1 MKFWLFYR
9 RVEAKI
15 HKNLHTLCCPGSIF
29 RPRHRAKRGFSCA
42 PLKYYCYTDLQ
53 SGMLSCTQGPKF
65 NSIHYPFS
73 IWLQVQ
79 RVRDGAN
86 QCIQEFKANL
96 QLTTSQVEKFVGEK
110 ETALTLLD
118 DTHIAGE
125 FLKSRT
131 HPTEVIRKFNKM
143 TAEINER
150 LADESLEQTHKIYPV
165 FLNKGVSLFSEYF
178 PEKI

>member
-1 MKFWLFYR
+1 
-9 RVEAKI
+9 
-15 HKNLHTLCCPGSIF
+15 
-29 RPRHRAKRGFSCA
+29 
-42 PLKYYCYTDLQ
+42 
-53 SGMLSCTQGPKF
+53 MLSCTHGPKF

-73 IWLQVQ
+73 ICLQVQ

-96 QLTTSQVEKFVGEK
+96 QLTTSQVEEFVGEK

-165 FLNKGVSLFSEYF
+165 FLNKGVLLFNEEF
-178 PEKI
+178 LENL